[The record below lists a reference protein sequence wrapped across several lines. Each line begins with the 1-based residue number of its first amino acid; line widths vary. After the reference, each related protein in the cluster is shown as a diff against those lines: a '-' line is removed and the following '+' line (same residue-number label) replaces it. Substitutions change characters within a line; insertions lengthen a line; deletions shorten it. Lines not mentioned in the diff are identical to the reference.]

1 MSILPD
7 TTAPYDHLT
16 AQVREKLFREAAR
29 YLKNEELAL
38 LEKACAYAF
47 HAHDGQMRKSGE
59 PYITHPIA
67 VTWELAKWRMDIQAL
82 CAGLMHD
89 VLEDTK
95 ITKPEMAAIFGETIT
110 EMVDGLSKL
119 ENLKYDSKAE
129 QQAESFRKLIL
140 AMTKDVRVIIVK
152 LSDRLHNMRTL
163 GAKSPASRRRIA
175 SETLEVYAPIANRLG
190 LNHVYRELQDLSFYA
205 MYPTRY
211 RVLQK
216 AMTEFKK
223 NRHDV
228 IGRVLREMS
237 LKLVGENIE
246 AQIIGREKNLYNI
259 HQKMV
264 SKHIKFEEV
273 LDIYGFRVIVNS
285 VSNCYVTLGVL
296 HSLYQPKPGKIKD
309 HIAIP
314 KSNGYRS
321 LHTTLTGPYGL
332 PLEVQIRTREMHQI
346 AERGIASHWNEYQS
360 NQHTPNENEKRT
372 NQWLQN
378 ILDLQARSENA
389 IEFLEHVKVDLY
401 PNETYVFTPKGK
413 IITLPRGATPIDFA
427 YFVHTDVGNRTIAVR
442 VNKIASPLRTTL
454 KTGDTVEIITSPHA
468 KPNPAW
474 LNFAV
479 SSRARSAI
487 RNYIKN
493 TNREDAITLGTG
505 LLARALSSLLP
516 REVAES
522 NELKETYLK
531 KLAERGQS
539 WEEIVYNVGI
549 GLTLPVAIAMDVAE
563 VAGKQ
568 FGGEVKLSPIQ
579 VTGNETAR
587 IHLGKCCMPLPGDSI
602 RAIMVKGQG
611 LIIHRDACS
620 VLLKSE
626 PEQQLD
632 ADWSGLNRNHKK
644 LHDTALVVSSV
655 DTHAL
660 LAAMTNAISTA
671 GGNIAAVDTLS
682 KSQAGTEGFIE
693 FKFSLNVEDL
703 TQLNNIIKQ
712 LHKIPQVRKV
722 IRV

>member
-1 MSILPD
+1 M
-7 TTAPYDHLT
+7 
-16 AQVREKLFREAAR
+16 
-29 YLKNEELAL
+29 
-38 LEKACAYAF
+38 
-47 HAHDGQMRKSGE
+47 
-59 PYITHPIA
+59 
-67 VTWELAKWRMDIQAL
+67 
-82 CAGLMHD
+82 
-89 VLEDTK
+89 
-95 ITKPEMAAIFGETIT
+95 
-110 EMVDGLSKL
+110 
-119 ENLKYDSKAE
+119 
-129 QQAESFRKLIL
+129 
-140 AMTKDVRVIIVK
+140 
-152 LSDRLHNMRTL
+152 
-163 GAKSPASRRRIA
+163 
-175 SETLEVYAPIANRLG
+175 
-190 LNHVYRELQDLSFYA
+190 
-205 MYPTRY
+205 
-211 RVLQK
+211 
-216 AMTEFKK
+216 
-223 NRHDV
+223 
-228 IGRVLREMS
+228 
-237 LKLVGENIE
+237 
-246 AQIIGREKNLYNI
+246 
-259 HQKMV
+259 
-264 SKHIKFEEV
+264 
-273 LDIYGFRVIVNS
+273 
-285 VSNCYVTLGVL
+285 
-296 HSLYQPKPGKIKD
+296 
-309 HIAIP
+309 
-314 KSNGYRS
+314 
-321 LHTTLTGPYGL
+321 
-332 PLEVQIRTREMHQI
+332 
-346 AERGIASHWNEYQS
+346 
-360 NQHTPNENEKRT
+360 
-372 NQWLQN
+372 
-378 ILDLQARSENA
+378 
-389 IEFLEHVKVDLY
+389 
-401 PNETYVFTPKGK
+401 
-413 IITLPRGATPIDFA
+413 
-427 YFVHTDVGNRTIAVR
+427 GNRTIAVR